1 MSLALT
7 SNEELNAHLY
17 AAIRLIFVSH
27 RDHHYGNLRYCAKP
41 LKSLLDEP
49 EAKSVIALKLGKTVV
64 NAVEDLLV
72 FHNKVL
78 KELDHYMAS
87 FSNRQ
92 DAPDFKPTHFD
103 IAAALPAIDTF
114 LKQDIDLLEI
124 SQITLRL
131 NQQFA
136 MAGMLHSKPQ
146 F

>member
-64 NAVEDLLV
+64 NAVEYLLV

-78 KELDHYMAS
+78 KELDQYMAS